1 MAEMTNGRAVQ
12 LTTTPKLNAPTR
24 PTFNGVRSARVIDNF
39 IWGYEAYFGAMNIE
53 EDAQK
58 VSNASLFLKDIALVW
73 WHRKCDDVKRGF
85 DPVNSWDGFKSE
97 LKR

>member
-12 LTTTPKLNAPTR
+12 LTTTPKVNAPTR

-85 DPVNSWDGFKSE
+85 DPVNTWDGFKSE